1 MGAKDKAEKSLFA
14 YNDVFSDIINGL
26 LFDGDKVVKP
36 EELTDVTPGSVFR
49 GDAGELREQE
59 RDILKRW
66 SKGNVDFALIG
77 IENQTV
83 PEKFMPAR
91 IMCYDGASY
100 KSQLLEGGNL
110 LVPVVTVVLNLG
122 EAAWSYPTNLKGI
135 MDNIPPEIDEYVNDY
150 TVHVV
155 NVADFKANELE
166 KFSSDFKI
174 IAEYLHDTKTNEN
187 NVRKSNKNINHV
199 DGVLKVLSAL
209 TDSDT
214 IRGLM
219 ENYKTKEG
227 HIMRDLFLEAKN
239 EGFDEGKIIGFE
251 DGKTVGFADGKAKG
265 KTEGERRF
273 FELTKKLF
281 AAGRITELEAAA
293 DDESIREKLLREFE
307 ID

>member
-26 LFDGDKVVKP
+26 FFDGDKVVKP

-83 PEKFMPAR
+83 PDKFMPAR
-91 IMCYDGASY
+91 IMSYDGASY

-135 MDNIPPEIDEYVNDY
+135 IDNIPPRLDKYVSDY
-150 TVHVV
+150 RANII
-155 NVADFKANELE
+155 NVTDLTWSELE
-166 KFSSDFKI
+166 KFTSDFKI
-174 IAEYLHDTKTNEN
+174 IAGYLRDAKTNEN
-187 NVRKSNKNINHV
+187 NVRKSNKNINHI